1 MLGKNLFQSKIRLG
15 TTWNRVGTGSGNF
28 PDFAYAMPLHALARA
43 HLWNWYVALGA
54 KKARRAF
61 RLTGLKVGGLSPP
74 FLLGFVA
81 FVRLAFGFGLIGGV
95 LVKYR
100 DHCVD
105 RLIHYFVG
113 VSRHVAPF
121 VTRMVG

>member
-81 FVRLAFGFGLIGGV
+81 FVRLAFGVGLFCDV
-95 LVKYR
+95 LVEYR
-100 DHCVD
+100 VKGFDCLVHN
-105 RLIHYFVG
+105 FVG

-121 VTRMVG
+121 VTRMVR